1 MHLLTAFRKF
11 SFVMMLAFFIS
22 ASATAEQRTITV
34 EIDGEA
40 WQLKRHA
47 EHCNERIQTAI
58 EQYEEKP
65 IYHVRRVATGDRF
78 LVNETNECW
87 VELSIQGVDDVS
99 FIFKVSQDLI
109 VSDQRLLSWWG
120 YKASPYPSEPYG
132 Y

>member
-1 MHLLTAFRKF
+1 MRLFMVLRKLF
-11 SFVMMLAFFIS
+11 FATMLAFFIS
-22 ASATAEQRTITV
+22 ACANAEQRTIIV

-47 EHCNERIQTAI
+47 EHCNERVQTAI

-99 FIFKVSQDLI
+99 FIFKVSQDLV

-120 YKASPYPSEPYG
+120 YTASPYPSEPYG